1 LPIFHVFTHDS
12 IGVGEDGPTHQ
23 PVEQLASLRAI
34 PGLVVLRPADANE
47 VREAYKVI
55 FNLKDNPA
63 VLALSRQALP
73 VYDRTKYASAA
84 GVARGAY
91 VLADSDAPQVI
102 LMGTGSEVQLCVS
115 AYEDL
120 KARGIKARVVSMP
133 SWDLFEK
140 QDKSYRDQVLPP
152 RIKARVSV
160 EQGSVMGWDR
170 YAGPSG
176 EIIGMH
182 TFGSSAPLKDL
193 LKKFGFAPDKV
204 VEAALR
210 QIEQNKAS

>member
-1 LPIFHVFTHDS
+1 
-12 IGVGEDGPTHQ
+12 
-23 PVEQLASLRAI
+23 
-34 PGLVVLRPADANE
+34 
-47 VREAYKVI
+47 VREAYKII
-55 FNLKDNPA
+55 FTLKDNPA
-63 VLALSRQALP
+63 ALVLSRQALP
-73 VYDRTKYASAA
+73 IFDRSKYASAE

-91 VLADSDAPQVI
+91 VLADSDAPQVLLI
-102 LMGTGSEVQLCVS
+102 GTGSEVRLCVD
-115 AYEDL
+115 AYEQL
-120 KARGIKARVVSMP
+120 ASRGIKSRVVSMP

-152 RIKARVSV
+152 QIKARVTV
-160 EQGSVMGWDR
+160 EQGSVLGWDR

-193 LKKFGFAPDKV
+193 LGKFGFAPDKV